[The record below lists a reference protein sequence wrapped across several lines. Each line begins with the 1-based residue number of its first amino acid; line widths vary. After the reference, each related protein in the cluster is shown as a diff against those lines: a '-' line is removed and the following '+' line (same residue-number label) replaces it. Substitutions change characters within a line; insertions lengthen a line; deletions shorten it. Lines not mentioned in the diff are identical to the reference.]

1 MPIVTEAAEPEPSGR
16 EKLSFLRDFHGPFLH
31 REKLPTRFCAFF
43 SLLLRQLTSFWRKL
57 CVYKLQR
64 GSLMKGDTYGA
75 WDELLGLA
83 AKAVWLRG
91 A

>member
-1 MPIVTEAAEPEPSGR
+1 MPIVTEAADPEPSGR
-16 EKLSFLRDFHGPFLH
+16 EKLSLLRDFHGPFLH
-31 REKLPTRFCAFF
+31 REKLPTCFCAFF
-43 SLLLRQLTSFWRKL
+43 SLFRRQLTSFLAQALR
-57 CVYKLQR
+57 LQVTE

-83 AKAVWLRG
+83 AKAAWLRG

>member
-1 MPIVTEAAEPEPSGR
+1 VPIVTEAAEPEPSGR
-16 EKLSFLRDFHGPFLH
+16 EKLSLLRDFHGPFLH

-43 SLLLRQLTSFWRKL
+43 SLLLRQLTSFLAQALR
-57 CVYKLQR
+57 LQVTE

>member
-16 EKLSFLRDFHGPFLH
+16 EKLSLLRDFHGPFLH

-43 SLLLRQLTSFWRKL
+43 SLLLRQLTSFLAQALR
-57 CVYKLQR
+57 LQR

-83 AKAVWLRG
+83 AKAVWLRW